1 MTQQVN
7 LYTSAL
13 RPEKKRIQAGAALSL
28 IVLAAVILLV
38 VHGVAQ
44 YQVHQLKGD
53 TEVVS
58 QENQKLE
65 QMVIQLSDAVQARQP
80 DTGVQDA
87 LVRITDAIAR
97 RQRLLNRVEEL
108 VPDSGAGFSLQM
120 AALARQI
127 PDNVWLTG
135 IHLNARTAQVAI
147 NGRARSGALV
157 PDYLANLSNE
167 AAFAGR
173 TFGAFRLSRPD
184 EGHWIEF
191 HVATERSQEAH

>member
-7 LYTSAL
+7 LYTAEL
-13 RPEKKRIQAGAALSL
+13 RPEKKRMQAGMALGL
-28 IVLAAVILLV
+28 TALVILVLLV
-38 VHGVAQ
+38 ANGVLR
-44 YQVHQLKGD
+44 YQAYQLKAH
-53 TEVVS
+53 TASLS
-58 QENQKLE
+58 QQHRQLE
-65 QMVIQLSDAVQARQP
+65 QEVTQLSDAVQARQP
-80 DTGVQDA
+80 DTGIQDA

-97 RQRLLNRVEEL
+97 RQRLLNRVEDL
-108 VPDSGAGFSLQM
+108 APDRGAGFSLQM

-135 IHLNARTAQVAI
+135 IHLNAMKSQVAI
-147 NGRARSGALV
+147 NGRATSGALV
-157 PDYLANLSNE
+157 PDYLANLGSE
-167 AAFAGR
+167 PAFSGR